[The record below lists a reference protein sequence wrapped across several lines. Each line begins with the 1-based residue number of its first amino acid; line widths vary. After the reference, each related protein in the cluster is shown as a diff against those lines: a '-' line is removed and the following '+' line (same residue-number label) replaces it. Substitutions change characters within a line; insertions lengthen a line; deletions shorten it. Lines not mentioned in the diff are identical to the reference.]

1 MHFNAETKCFSCQYC
16 CRTAKTI
23 ITTATKI
30 TATITTTITTTIT
43 AKITTTRT
51 TTTATIIRRGA
62 GFRLKHYKPRS
73 TLLASG
79 FYCRA
84 VKLWNSLPITVAKSN
99 SIGAF
104 KKATIKH
111 FNS

>member
-1 MHFNAETKCFSCQYC
+1 MLINFYGLILTSSQLHSF
-16 CRTAKTI
+16 I
-23 ITTATKI
+23 
-30 TATITTTITTTIT
+30 
-43 AKITTTRT
+43 
-51 TTTATIIRRGA
+51 
-62 GFRLKHYKPRS
+62 RS

-79 FYCRA
+79 FYCKA